1 MLRLFVR
8 SALNDR
14 IGQAGFEG
22 RGHRSL
28 KANLRLLNDGYNV
41 VSPAN
46 WFL

>member
-8 SALNDR
+8 IALIAR
-14 IGQAGFEG
+14 IGQAEFEE
-22 RGHRSL
+22 RDQRSL